1 MNLWP
6 LLAGIAIGLIIIMS
20 IPLLFLLLFLWR
32 FLQKFTR
39 GYMAYT
45 SMIDELR
52 KRGERVNAT
61 VTDVRAIDPRLPRPV
76 YTLSA
81 RWHNPKTGQA
91 YTFDTRIQDP
101 DKFPIGSSVVI
112 LIDPNNPNFHFP
124 EFLVEQKL

>member
-1 MNLWP
+1 MKLW
-6 LLAGIAIGLIIIMS
+6 LLLPGIAIGLIIIIS
-20 IPLLFLLLFLWR
+20 IPLLFLWR
-32 FLQKFTR
+32 FLRQFTR

-61 VTDVRAIDPRLPRPV
+61 VIDVRAIDPHLPRPV

-81 RWHNPKTGQA
+81 RWQNPKTGQA
-91 YTFDTRIQDP
+91 YTFATRIRDP

-124 EFLVEQKL
+124 EFLVEQQ